1 MEDKKIIELFNSRSE
16 QALAEVKL
24 KYGALCDKV
33 AFGILSNHEDTEECV
48 STAYIKLWNAIPP
61 KNPESLCGYLCA
73 IVRNTALNAYERIR
87 RRSCEE
93 QFDELAEIIPD
104 KATVEGNYDSG
115 EITRFLNE
123 FLEKQS
129 KKNRIVF
136 TARYYFNM
144 SISDIC
150 SNTGM
155 GESAVKSSLSR
166 TRKSLRRYLEERGIS
181 V

>member
-1 MEDKKIIELFNSRSE
+1 MEDNKIIELFNSRSE
-16 QALAEVKL
+16 QALAEVKQ
-24 KYGALCDKV
+24 KYGSLCDKV
-33 AFGILSNHEDTEECV
+33 AYGILNNFEDTEECV

-61 KNPESLCGYLCA
+61 KNPTSLCGYLCA
-73 IVRNTALNAYERIR
+73 IVRNTALTAYERIS

-93 QFDELAEIIPD
+93 QFDELAEVIPD
-104 KATVEGNYDSG
+104 NMTVESSYDSN
-115 EITRFLNE
+115 EITGYLNDFLAK
-123 FLEKQS
+123 LS

-166 TRKSLRRYLEERGIS
+166 TRKSLRSYLEERGIK